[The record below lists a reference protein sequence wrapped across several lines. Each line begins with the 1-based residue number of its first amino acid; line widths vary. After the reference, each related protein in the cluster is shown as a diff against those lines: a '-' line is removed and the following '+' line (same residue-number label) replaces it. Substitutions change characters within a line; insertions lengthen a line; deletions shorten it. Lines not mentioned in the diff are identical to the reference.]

1 MNVSTEDIRNIKPG
15 ETIPFLCED
24 GKAMFVASSLVT
36 RVKRVGMP
44 EGVVDYEVKKFFDKN
59 IVLIRAMRAG
69 DEKVLNG

>member
-44 EGVVDYEVKKFFDKN
+44 
-59 IVLIRAMRAG
+59 
-69 DEKVLNG
+69 